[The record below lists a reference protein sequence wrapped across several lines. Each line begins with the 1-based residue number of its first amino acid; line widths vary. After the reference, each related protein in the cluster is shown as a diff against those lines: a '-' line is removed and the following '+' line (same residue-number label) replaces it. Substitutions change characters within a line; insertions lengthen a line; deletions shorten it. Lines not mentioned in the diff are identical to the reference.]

1 MRTGGNR
8 GRAREEGGEGGEVE
22 QDGRWG
28 AWWRRVG
35 SAAAHLA
42 ECLEAV
48 EEAVELGTAHGR
60 LRQQAAQHAP
70 LQLRLEEDLWV
81 EPAWG
86 RLVLVLVGIA
96 AAPYAVVCRLTT
108 LLRGL

>member
-1 MRTGGNR
+1 MASLHGEWGLVSTA
-8 GRAREEGGEGGEVE
+8 AR
-22 QDGRWG
+22 QR
-28 AWWRRVG
+28 G

-42 ECLEAV
+42 ERLEAV
-48 EEAVELGTAHGR
+48 EEAVELGTAHIR

-96 AAPYAVVCRLTT
+96 AAPYAVLCGLTT
-108 LLRGL
+108 LRGL